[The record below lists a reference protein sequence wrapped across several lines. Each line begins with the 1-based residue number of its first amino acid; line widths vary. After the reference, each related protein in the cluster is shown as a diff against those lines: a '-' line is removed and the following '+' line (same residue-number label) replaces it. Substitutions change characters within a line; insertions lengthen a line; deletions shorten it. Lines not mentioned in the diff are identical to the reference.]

1 MIDEVVV
8 VKCCICGLER
18 KIKRTAPGEA
28 RAPKGWKNL
37 EFEYTPGS
45 HSFWFELLY
54 PLFNCNVRAGFALI
68 AQFGAFTA
76 KSPSPAAATR
86 PSKRSESGVRG
97 LASRNSPFLA
107 SGTPVI

>member
-1 MIDEVVV
+1 M
-8 VKCCICGLER
+8 GLNAYQSR
-18 KIKRTAPGEA
+18 LRARIAPQSRE
-28 RAPKGWKNL
+28 L

-76 KSPSPAAATR
+76 KIPVSGGRDSPVE
-86 PSKRSESGVRG
+86 KV
-97 LASRNSPFLA
+97 
-107 SGTPVI
+107 

>member
-1 MIDEVVV
+1 
-8 VKCCICGLER
+8 
-18 KIKRTAPGEA
+18 
-28 RAPKGWKNL
+28 
-37 EFEYTPGS
+37 
-45 HSFWFELLY
+45 
-54 PLFNCNVRAGFALI
+54 LI

-107 SGTPVI
+107 SGIPVI